1 MTTLHLISHT
11 HWDREWYRT
20 FQQFR
25 LKLVHLIDGLLD
37 ILDHDKNFKYFMLDG
52 QTIVLDDYLLMRPQR
67 EADLHRYIKNGRIL
81 VGPWHILPDEFLVS
95 PEATIRNLLEGDR
108 TCRNYGP
115 KMMVGYIPDPFGH
128 IGQMPQILR
137 GFGIET
143 ACVQRGLSDQP
154 CEFWWESPDGSRVL
168 MAYLRDGYGNAAL
181 LPASEPER
189 FTALVREVRDNLAP
203 YSASDHL
210 LLMYGTDH
218 MQPPPETARAI
229 ACTKGKLDG
238 DKLVHST
245 LPAYIAAVQK
255 SLRKTLYQLPV
266 ITGEL
271 RQCKRSH
278 LLPGVLSARM
288 WIKQRNHA
296 CETLLEKWAEPFS
309 TWQELVTASTRHL
322 SPTAPRSSIPF
333 GYDVVKRKSEI
344 LHQAWRLL
352 MENHPHDSICGCSID
367 QVHDEMKVR
376 FDQVEQ
382 IGEEITKQ
390 SLEALA
396 SATNTAI
403 PNSQPAT
410 LNPQSAIV
418 VFNPTSGPR
427 TDLVTAFAEF
437 HGEFEIVDEQG
448 NVVPHQMLGS
458 SSQDLINAVMSK
470 KELKSGLA
478 MIHEGRILGKVIQDV
493 AIQRDGSQVNLE
505 VVLADSGELDLA
517 AWENG
522 VREIEALL
530 ADPTV
535 TTFHA
540 RAHSVPAAGFI
551 LTAKEIPGHGY
562 KTFWLRPVPASL
574 VQPIKIGALA
584 RLLMPLARLLAPLP
598 FLERLLARPK
608 AARPP
613 YIIENEYLH
622 VAASPADG
630 TLTLKDKQTGAVYR
644 GLNRFVDGG
653 DCGDEYNY
661 SPPPSDF
668 QPSARLKRVSLTSD
682 PIRQTLSFELELPTP
697 AAIAPDRKSRSKEM
711 IVTRITSHVTLTAGV
726 PRVDIHTEVDNRA
739 RDHRL
744 RVHFPTPFAV
754 TEADYDGHFEIVRR
768 PIGVPEFDE
777 SWVERPRPEVPQ
789 RAFTSVSDGQ
799 QRLTVANRGLPEV
812 EVLRLPKSSR
822 STPETQCRGLRLR
835 KSETTEIAL
844 TLLRCINWISRDDFE
859 ARRGHAGPMAS
870 TPGAQ
875 MIGLWTFDYSII
887 PHAVGRDSIP
897 PSSSR
902 QDGILPYDQAYAFE
916 TPLRAVS
923 TGLHDGQLPTSGSF
937 VSVEPHQFVI
947 SAIKEAEK
955 GRGWLVRGYNISGE
969 EINVTLKPW
978 RKFRRLERV
987 NLAEEKLSGLR
998 PAADGRV
1005 EFTARAHEIVTIMLN
1020 N

>member
-1 MTTLHLISHT
+1 MRTLHLVSHT
-11 HWDREWYRT
+11 HWDREWYLT

-37 ILDHDKNFKYFMLDG
+37 ILDHDRNFKHFMLDG

-67 EADLHRYIKNGRIL
+67 EADLRRYIKNGRIL
-81 VGPWHILPDEFLVS
+81 IGPWHILPDEFLVS

-108 TCRNYGP
+108 TCRNYSP

-154 CEFWWESPDGSRVL
+154 CEFWWEAPDGSRVF

-322 SPTAPRSSIPF
+322 SPTAPQSSIPF

-410 LNPQSAIV
+410 LNPQSVIV

-458 SSQDLINAVMSK
+458 SSQDLINAMMSK

-478 MIHEGRILGKVIQDV
+478 MIHEGRILGKVIHEV
-493 AIQRDGSQVNLE
+493 AIQREGSQVHLE

-540 RAHSVPAAGFI
+540 RAHSVPASEFI

-574 VQPIKIGALA
+574 VQPVKVGALA
-584 RLLMPLARLLAPLP
+584 SLLMPLARLLAPLP

-622 VAASPADG
+622 VEGSPADG
-630 TLTLKDKQTGAVYR
+630 ALTIKDKRTGAIYR
-644 GLNRFVDGG
+644 GLNRFMDGG

-668 QPSARLKRVSLTSD
+668 QPAVHLKRVSLTSD

-754 TEADYDGHFEIVRR
+754 TEVDYDGHFEIVRR

-859 ARRGHAGPMAS
+859 GRRGHAGPMAS

-902 QDGILPYDQAYAFE
+902 QDRILPYHQAYAFE

-923 TGLHDGQLPTSGSF
+923 TGLHDGPLPACGSF
-937 VSVEPHQFVI
+937 VESSPQDFVI
-947 SAIKEAEK
+947 SAVKETED
-955 GRGWLVRGYNISGE
+955 GNSWLVRGYNISGE

-978 RKFRRLERV
+978 RKFRRFERV
-987 NLAEEKLSGLR
+987 NLAEEKLSALR